1 MNNLY
6 LSCGHAVNSMSKSFN
21 VITKAIDREGK
32 KALTFSTVCSSCKK
46 SYMQSSDLF
55 DSEEDA
61 MNWLTSSKK

>member
-1 MNNLY
+1 
-6 LSCGHAVNSMSKSFN
+6 MSKSFN